1 MEISMQIRFIFTITI
16 LLSLLMTACNNNSP
30 TQQYMKGPW
39 SGPFGTQMGLTKQQ
53 IEQYTMLAEV
63 GTDGQTFAGQEV
75 PNNYGLKFDSVVYSI
90 NSIEGLCALS
100 VVSKS
105 DKDTATLR
113 QKIEDTYGKPT
124 IERPGKYVT
133 WDKKNLRPSILIAIN
148 YIPNGNVIKVFYPN
162 ADRCKLL

>member
-1 MEISMQIRFIFTITI
+1 MQIKFVFTITI

-30 TQQYMKGPW
+30 KQQLMNGPW

-53 IEQYTMLAEV
+53 IEQYTTLAEI

-90 NSIEGLCALS
+90 NSVEGLCALS
-100 VVSKS
+100 LMTKS
-105 DKDTATLR
+105 DEDIGILR
-113 QKIEDTYGKPT
+113 QKIEDVFGKPT

-133 WDKKNLRPSILIAIN
+133 WDKKNLKPTILIAIN